1 MKSKNELNAQS
12 YKLLEHHKLINILAK
27 CEVVEEHI
35 KKIEY
40 PEERIEEL
48 RRELMEKLGVN
59 NSEEF
64 RKKLLEQNIKE
75 EEYYENNKKTEGLKQ
90 MAINMFKEKA
100 KTKFLENKHK
110 YDIASYSLIRV
121 KNAYQARE
129 LLLRIN
135 EGEESFEDLAT
146 KYSEG
151 PERYNRGVIGPAPIE
166 KASAELAKIVRGSR
180 KGETRGPFQ
189 IGEWAVILRL
199 NNLTLAKYDS
209 GMEERICTEL
219 FEDYINN
226 ETKKT
231 IEDLKRIFELNQSTP
246 E

>member
-1 MKSKNELNAQS
+1 MPRSGWARIREKGTAIIAESTANGLSNIFQELWRGACDGTNGFIPVFIPWFIDDT
-12 YKLLEHHKLINILAK
+12 Y
-27 CEVVEEHI
+27 
-35 KKIEY
+35 IELVDAPLDRT
-40 PEERIEEL
+40 PEE
-48 RRELMEKLGVN
+48 
-59 NSEEF
+59 
-64 RKKLLEQNIKE
+64 
-75 EEYYENNKKTEGLKQ
+75 
-90 MAINMFKEKA
+90 
-100 KTKFLENKHK
+100 
-110 YDIASYSLIRV
+110 
-121 KNAYQARE
+121 
-129 LLLRIN
+129 
-135 EGEESFEDLAT
+135 EDLAT

-166 KASAELAKIVRGSR
+166 KASPELAKIVRGSR

-219 FEDYINN
+219 FEDYINS

-231 IEDLKRIFELNQSTP
+231 IKELKRIFELNQSTP